1 MAKNHDKVK
10 NVFLGYAIIALI
22 FILIAGVILAGQF
35 FKSEGKLET
44 AFKKGQPIS
53 TLFVGYDFDKNV
65 KSVSVL
71 LFHPITNKI
80 AIISMLPKTYISFG
94 KSGFYTIE
102 EAFNKKI
109 SNEDLKEGIA
119 KLIGAKIDYYVYVK
133 KDKFV
138 EIIDMLGGAEIYSEE
153 IKNMEMDVNIPSG
166 MNLLDGDKILEY
178 VSYVES
184 DKLESQ
190 YDHLKR
196 VQNLIRGTLRLKDD
210 FLESYND
217 EIVKNYFYKSITTNI
232 GLSDFLI
239 IYNEIKKRFKEKKSD
254 FSIGSENIIVYC
266 DKKSIEGYDY
276 ILQPK
281 KSGAWV
287 KGEVSEII
295 NNISKKLVENSDNK
309 IVIEILNGT
318 EIVGFALRA
327 KKYLET
333 FGIDVLEIGNAEI
346 DNYQNTVIITR
357 TTDQKATKFADLI
370 KCRKIVRGD
379 EIPNKKIDLT
389 LILGKDFDGQV
400 VK

>member
-1 MAKNHDKVK
+1 
-10 NVFLGYAIIALI
+10 
-22 FILIAGVILAGQF
+22 
-35 FKSEGKLET
+35 
-44 AFKKGQPIS
+44 
-53 TLFVGYDFDKNV
+53 
-65 KSVSVL
+65 
-71 LFHPITNKI
+71 
-80 AIISMLPKTYISFG
+80 
-94 KSGFYTIE
+94 
-102 EAFNKKI
+102 
-109 SNEDLKEGIA
+109 
-119 KLIGAKIDYYVYVK
+119 
-133 KDKFV
+133 
-138 EIIDMLGGAEIYSEE
+138 
-153 IKNMEMDVNIPSG
+153 
-166 MNLLDGDKILEY
+166 
-178 VSYVES
+178 
-184 DKLESQ
+184 
-190 YDHLKR
+190 
-196 VQNLIRGTLRLKDD
+196 
-210 FLESYND
+210 
-217 EIVKNYFYKSITTNI
+217 
-232 GLSDFLI
+232 LSDFLI

-266 DKKSIEGYDY
+266 DKKNIEGYDY